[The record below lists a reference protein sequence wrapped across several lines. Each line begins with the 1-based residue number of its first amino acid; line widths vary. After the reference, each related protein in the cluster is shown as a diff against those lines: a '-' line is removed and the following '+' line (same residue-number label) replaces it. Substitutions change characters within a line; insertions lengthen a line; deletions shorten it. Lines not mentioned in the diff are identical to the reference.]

1 MGGWMMKK
9 MDSISAHDEEAA
21 QYDQQVREYNCYAH
35 DVLFGMSFEYVNPHD
50 RLLDIGI
57 GTGLASLPFAKA
69 GLRVF
74 GFDGSIEMLNICES
88 KAFAKELKVFDLQNT
103 LLPYSD
109 GFFDHVISC
118 GVFHFFG
125 ELEPIMKEVLRII
138 KPRGI
143 FAFTVAAQTSEEE
156 KATGDNPQGYSETPT
171 PWGVAIF
178 THSDGYIANLLQDH
192 GFDMLKTQ
200 KILIRGGNED
210 SDDMLFKAYVAR
222 RAGTRPS

>member
-1 MGGWMMKK
+1 MMKRI
-9 MDSISAHDEEAA
+9 DSISAHDEEAA
-21 QYDQQVREYNCYAH
+21 QYDQQVREYNCYVH
-35 DVLFGMSFEYVNPHD
+35 DVLFGMCFEYVNPHD

-57 GTGLASLPFAKA
+57 GTGLASLFFAKA
-69 GLRVF
+69 GLEVF
-74 GFDGSIEMLNICES
+74 GFDGSTEMLNICEL

-103 LLPYSD
+103 PLPYSD

-138 KPRGI
+138 KPRG
-143 FAFTVAAQTSEEE
+143 FLAFTGAAQTAEEE

-178 THSDGYIANLLQDH
+178 THSNGYIANLLQDH
-192 GFDMLKTQ
+192 GFNMMKTQ
-200 KILIRGGNED
+200 KILIRGGNEE
-210 SDDMLFKAYVAR
+210 SDDMLFKACVAQQ
-222 RAGTRPS
+222 AGTEPF